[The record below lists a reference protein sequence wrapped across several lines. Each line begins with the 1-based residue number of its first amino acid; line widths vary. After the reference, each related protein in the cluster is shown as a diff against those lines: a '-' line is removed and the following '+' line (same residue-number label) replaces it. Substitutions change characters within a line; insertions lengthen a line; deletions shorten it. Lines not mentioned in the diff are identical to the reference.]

1 MIHLTSDLSTKLHDE
16 VKKTKKSDKMVTDI
30 LKELK
35 AKKLVDK
42 MLGKKS
48 GSDLQKEP
56 KGY

>member
-1 MIHLTSDLSTKLHDE
+1 MSLSQIL
-16 VKKTKKSDKMVTDI
+16 SALNAQDI